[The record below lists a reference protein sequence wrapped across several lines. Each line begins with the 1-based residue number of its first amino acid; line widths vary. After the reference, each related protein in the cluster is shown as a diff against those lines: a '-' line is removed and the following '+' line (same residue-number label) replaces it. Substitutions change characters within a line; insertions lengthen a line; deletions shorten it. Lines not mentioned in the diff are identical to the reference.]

1 MHWIFEAIHFILL
14 FGGGVSC
21 LILLSG
27 IMDNQLHNLLDYPDE
42 E

>member
-1 MHWIFEAIHFILL
+1 MSIIREVIHFLL
-14 FGGGVSC
+14 LVGGGVGC

-27 IMDNQLHNLLDYPDE
+27 IMDNQLEDLLDIPDE